1 MDLKGVSRIETE
13 RIEIE
18 INPTCLG
25 VERIEIN
32 DDDNNVGKIIGCFAV
47 TNQRGV
53 IGTVEAQIAITLQRR
68 ILFADPIDPGNKILQ
83 TPS

>member
-1 MDLKGVSRIETE
+1 MDLKGVSRIESE
-13 RIEIE
+13 RIEIK

-32 DDDNNVGKIIGCFAV
+32 DDDDNVGKIFGRFAIA
-47 TNQRGV
+47 NQRGV
-53 IGTVEAQIAITLQRR
+53 IGIVEAQIAITLQRR
-68 ILFADPIDPGNKILQ
+68 ILFADPIDPSYKILQ